1 MNKKIKDLWYIFL
14 ANFSNFL
21 MGIATGFLVPKFLG
35 IDDYAYVKIF
45 TFYITYV
52 GISHLGLIDGIYI
65 KYGSFEYDELPGEKV
80 RGYARVLFIMQIIE
94 AIVLAIVMSIL
105 VGDKNR
111 TIIFIFTFFN
121 MIIINMTTLLTY
133 INQITKRFKMFSINT
148 VLNKVLYLIGIVI
161 LILINSFGYITYMVL
176 QTIINIIILG
186 IYLYNDRELVFGKSI
201 SIKEA
206 IHDSISLIKVGFF
219 VLIGNF
225 ISLLILGIDRLFI
238 DRLFSLKD
246 FAIYSFAYT
255 LISLFFILLNS
266 ITTVIYPYLT
276 RARKDS
282 YKEVYETIR
291 VSITIIMSITL
302 CAYFV
307 IKVIVINF
315 LPQYNESFSILMYL
329 VPTVIYS
336 GQINILISNFY
347 KVLNKTKEYTVN
359 NIVALILAFTTNF
372 LAYIIFKDM
381 KSIAVAT
388 LVSFILWVLY
398 SDLYFKKI
406 LQVKLLR
413 AYILEAFVLI
423 VFILCAEFLGWFVGA
438 VVYLIAIIVFIAI
451 FNRKDIINII
461 KIVTKSE

>member
-1 MNKKIKDLWYIFL
+1 MNKKIKDLWYIFS
-14 ANFSNFL
+14 ANFLNFL
-21 MGIATGFLVPKFLG
+21 MGIVTGFLVPKFLG

-65 KYGSFEYDELPGEKV
+65 KYGSFEYDELPREKI
-80 RGYARVLFIMQIIE
+80 RGYAKVLLIMQIIE
-94 AIVLAIVMSIL
+94 AIILSIAMSI
-105 VGDKNR
+105 VGNQNR
-111 TIIFIFTFFN
+111 IIIFIFTFFN
-121 MIIINMTTLLTY
+121 MIIINMTTLWTY
-133 INQITKRFKMFSINT
+133 INQITKRFKIFSINT
-148 VLNKVLYLIGIVI
+148 VLSKVLYLIGLVI

-206 IHDSISLIKVGFF
+206 IYDSISLIKVGFF

-225 ISLLILGIDRLFI
+225 MSLLILGIDRLFI

-255 LISLFFILLNS
+255 LISLFYILLNS

-276 RARKDS
+276 RARKGS

-291 VSITIIMSITL
+291 MSITIIMSVTL

-307 IKVIVINF
+307 IKVIVIKF
-315 LPQYNESFSILMYL
+315 LPQYSESFSILMYL

-359 NIVALILAFTTNF
+359 NIVALILAFITNF

-381 KSIAVAT
+381 KSIAAAT
-388 LVSFILWVLY
+388 LIAFILWILY

-406 LQVKLLR
+406 LEVKVLR

-451 FNRKDIINII
+451 FNRKDINNII
-461 KIVTKSE
+461 KIVTKKE

>member
-1 MNKKIKDLWYIFL
+1 MNKRIKDLWYIFS
-14 ANFSNFL
+14 ANFLNFL
-21 MGIATGFLVPKFLG
+21 MGIVTGFLVPKFLG

-65 KYGSFEYDELPGEKV
+65 KYGSFEYDELPRAKV
-80 RGYARVLFIMQIIE
+80 RGYAKVLLIMQIIE
-94 AIVLAIVMSIL
+94 AIILSVVISIL
-105 VGDKNR
+105 VVNQNR
-111 TIIFIFTFFN
+111 IIIFIFTFFN

-133 INQITKRFKMFSINT
+133 INQITKRFKIFSINT
-148 VLNKVLYLIGIVI
+148 VLSKVLYLIGLVI
-161 LILINSFGYITYMVL
+161 LILFNSFGYITYMVL
-176 QTIINIIILG
+176 QTIINIIILV
-186 IYLYNDRELVFGKSI
+186 IYIYNDRELVFGKSV
-201 SIKEA
+201 SLKEA
-206 IHDSISLIKVGFF
+206 VHDSISLIKVGLF

-225 ISLLILGIDRLFI
+225 MSLLILGIDRLFI

-255 LISLFFILLNS
+255 LISLFYILLNS

-291 VSITIIMSITL
+291 ISITIMMSVTL

-307 IKVIVINF
+307 IKVIVIKF
-315 LPQYNESFSILMYL
+315 LPQYSESFSILMYL

-359 NIVALILAFTTNF
+359 NIIALILAFVTNF
-372 LAYIIFKDM
+372 IAYIIFKNM
-381 KSIAVAT
+381 KSIAAAT
-388 LVSFILWVLY
+388 LIAFILWILY
-398 SDLYFKKI
+398 SDLYFKKV
-406 LQVKLLR
+406 LKVRVFKV
-413 AYILEAFVLI
+413 YILEAFVLI
-423 VFILCAEFLGWFVGA
+423 VFVLCAEFLGWFVGA
-438 VVYLIAIIVFIAI
+438 VVYLIAIIIFIAI
-451 FNRKDIINII
+451 FNRKDINNII
-461 KIVTKSE
+461 KIVTKKE